1 MAVKQEYIDIIVN
14 IPGFSVVMVGT
25 VGEDGKK
32 ILMIALE
39 RREALY
45 KGRCG
50 REFSA
55 RHDSSERCVRDMPY
69 GPWKYSRLVFW
80 QARVDCPKCGVV
92 TEHLDWVGR
101 RGGDS
106 QALAAGGGL
115 SCRGAR
121 SIKSGA

>member
-25 VGEDGKK
+25 GGGC
-32 ILMIALE
+32 
-39 RREALY
+39 RP
-45 KGRCG
+45 
-50 REFSA
+50 

-106 QALAAGGGL
+106 KRPARGGGPFLPGGGGL
-115 SCRGAR
+115 
-121 SIKSGA
+121 K